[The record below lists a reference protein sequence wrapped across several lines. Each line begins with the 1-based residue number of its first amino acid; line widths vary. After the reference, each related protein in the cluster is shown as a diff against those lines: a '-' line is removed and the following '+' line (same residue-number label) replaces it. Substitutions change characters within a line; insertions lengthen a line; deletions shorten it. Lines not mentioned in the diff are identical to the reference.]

1 MVLAGGGDL
10 AGEGRI
16 SEVRPRGQVQAQQI
30 EIRTTRYVIL
40 AGDSKITRLGK
51 RDFCAYLRLLFV
63 LVCCGRFLPLWSRLL

>member
-30 EIRTTRYVIL
+30 EIRTTRYVIF
-40 AGDSKITRLGK
+40 AGDSKITRL
-51 RDFCAYLRLLFV
+51 
-63 LVCCGRFLPLWSRLL
+63 